1 MCIDCVF
8 SGHVCRRGL
17 CEGAA
22 QSFFRSAKGTVWPLC
37 SACAEQHKRVSVRL
51 AKKGKLAVMP
61 LAGAMFDI
69 PLDDLETLATWR
81 DQDPETVSSIVQ
93 AVDDSVKD

>member
-1 MCIDCVF
+1 
-8 SGHVCRRGL
+8 
-17 CEGAA
+17 
-22 QSFFRSAKGTVWPLC
+22 
-37 SACAEQHKRVSVRL
+37 VRL